1 LVLVVLAPLVTRAK
15 STPSCGTCH
24 PPEPSPVLVALAV
37 VVLTQC
43 H

>member
-15 STPSCGTCH
+15 STPSCGTGH
-24 PPEPSPVLVALAV
+24 PEPSPVLVALAV

-43 H
+43 R